1 MQKVCLRE
9 IQLLLAIIND
19 KSIKTVHTDSKL
31 RSLTLDFSQSD
42 GNSGVLK
49 SQNVPLIDQKHES
62 ELKKIYAYIGGACK
76 LTP

>member
-19 KSIKTVHTDSKL
+19 KSIKMVCTDSKL

-49 SQNVPLIDQKHES
+49 P
-62 ELKKIYAYIGGACK
+62 
-76 LTP
+76 